1 MARIDNETINKIK
14 DSLDIVDVISN
25 YVSLSARGKNYFGV
39 CPFHD
44 DSNPSMSV
52 SREKQIYTCFSCGA
66 SGNVIKFIMD
76 FENISFPDALH
87 KCANMANIHIDI
99 KRNVEPIKNK
109 ELYNIYD
116 LSNKFYQNN
125 LNSTMGKNAKDYL
138 INRGITEEI
147 IKEFEIG
154 YSLKKRSV
162 LTDFLNA
169 KGFNKIDM
177 LKSGLVIGNDSLFDI
192 YSNRIMFP
200 IKNRNGQVIAF
211 SGRIFEGEDTSKYI
225 NSKESE
231 IFKKSEILYNLDKA
245 KEPARLAG
253 KIIIMEGFFDVIACY
268 IAGIKYAVATMG
280 TAITKEHANLIKKAA
295 KEVILCF
302 DGDNAGLKATISCI
316 EELGK
321 VGVEPKIVVLE
332 DNLDPDEYLKKYGK
346 EELKKRLENPIGLL
360 DFKLR
365 YRKKG
370 KDLTTSSDMAKYVNE
385 MISEINSV
393 KDDIEKEI
401 IIKKLSEESKLD
413 VEFIKNKIKKEEKV
427 KEKVVVSNNEIKD
440 DVYIKAQKQLVYY
453 MLQNKEVIKMYNKQ
467 ITFMPNE
474 NLRMLAREINLFYKE
489 YNYIDISEFINYII
503 ESEKMSKVLGEVLKQ
518 NLKESFKME
527 EIEKLIDT
535 INDYNKKTHVNNLKK
550 KATDTMDVSYL
561 DEILKIRKGEK

>member
-25 YVSLSARGKNYFGV
+25 YVSLTARGKNFFGV

-76 FENISFPDALH
+76 FENISFPDALY
-87 KCANMANIHIDI
+87 KCANMANIHIDVQ
-99 KRNVEPIKNK
+99 RTSEPVKNK

-116 LSNKFYQNN
+116 LSSKFYQNN
-125 LNSTMGKNAKDYL
+125 LNSIMGKKAKEYL
-138 INRGITEEI
+138 ANRGITEEI
-147 IKEFEIG
+147 LKEFEIG
-154 YSLKKRSV
+154 YSLKKRTV
-162 LTDFLNA
+162 LTDFLKA
-169 KGFNKIDM
+169 KGFNKTDL
-177 LKSGLVIGNDSLFDI
+177 LKSGLVIEGENLFDI

-245 KEPARLAG
+245 KEYARLSG
-253 KIIIMEGFFDVIACY
+253 RIIIMEGFFDVIACY
-268 IAGIKYAVATMG
+268 ISGIKYAVATMG
-280 TAITKEHANLIKKAA
+280 TAITKEHANLIKKSA

-316 EELGK
+316 DELSK
-321 VGVEPKIVVLE
+321 VGVEPKIVILE

-346 EELKKRLENPIGLL
+346 DELKKRLENPIGLL

-365 YRKKG
+365 YRKKN

-385 MISEINSV
+385 MIEEINSV
-393 KDDIEKEI
+393 KDDIEKEL

-413 VEFIKNKIKKEEKV
+413 IEFIKSKIKKEEKV
-427 KEKVVVSNNEIKD
+427 KVVNKPIEVND
-440 DVYIKAQKQLVYY
+440 DVYLKAQKQLLYY
-453 MLQNKEVIKMYNKQ
+453 MLHNKDVIKMYNKN
-467 ITFMPNE
+467 ISFMPSDD
-474 NLRMLAREINLFYKE
+474 LRMLAREINLFYKE

-518 NLKESFKME
+518 NLKENFKIE
-527 EIEKLIDT
+527 EIEKLIET
-535 INDYNKKTHVNNLKK
+535 INDYNKRTHVNKLKQ
-550 KATDTMDVSYL
+550 KANDTMDAKYL

>member
-1 MARIDNETINKIK
+1 MARIDNETINRIK

-76 FENISFPDALH
+76 FENISFPDALY
-87 KCANMANIHIDI
+87 KCANMANIPIDI
-99 KRNVEPIKNK
+99 KRNTEPVKNK

-116 LSNKFYQNN
+116 LSSKFYQNN
-125 LNSTMGKNAKDYL
+125 LNSSMGKNAKDYL
-138 INRGITEEI
+138 LKRGMTEEI
-147 IKEFEIG
+147 LKEFEIG
-154 YSLKKRSV
+154 YSLKKRTV
-162 LTDFLNA
+162 LTDFLQA
-169 KGFNKIDM
+169 IGFKKSDL
-177 LKSGLVIGNDSLFDI
+177 LKSGLVIESNNLFDI

-231 IFKKSEILYNLDKA
+231 IFRKSEILYNLDKA
-245 KEPARLAG
+245 KEYARLSG

-280 TAITKEHANLIKKAA
+280 TAITKEHANLIKKSA

-302 DGDNAGLKATISCI
+302 DGDNAGTKATLSCI
-316 EELGK
+316 DELVK
-321 VGVEPKIVVLE
+321 VGVEPKIVMLE

-360 DFKLR
+360 DFKSR
-365 YRKKG
+365 YRKKN
-370 KDLTTSSDMAKYVNE
+370 KDLSTSSDMAKYVNE
-385 MISEINSV
+385 MIDEINSI
-393 KDDIEKEI
+393 KDEIEKEI
-401 IIKKLSEESKLD
+401 TIKKLSEESKLD
-413 VEFIKNKIKKEEKV
+413 IDFIKSKIKKEEKV
-427 KEKVVVSNNEIKD
+427 KIENKKTVEKV
-440 DVYIKAQKQLVYY
+440 DVYLKAQKQLVYY
-453 MLQNKEVIKMYNKQ
+453 MLHNKDVIKMYNKN
-467 ITFMPNE
+467 ITFMPDDD
-474 NLRMLAREINLFYKE
+474 LRMLAREINLFYKE

-503 ESEKMSKVLGEVLKQ
+503 ESEKMSKVLGEILKQ
-518 NLKESFKME
+518 NLKENFKIE
-527 EIEKLIDT
+527 EIEKMIET
-535 INDYNKKTHVNNLKK
+535 INDYNRIMHMNSLKQKANNTL
-550 KATDTMDVSYL
+550 DVKYL
-561 DEILKIRKGEK
+561 DEILKLRKGEK

>member
-1 MARIDNETINKIK
+1 VARIDNETINKIK

-25 YVSLSARGKNYFGV
+25 YVSLTARGKNYFGV

-76 FENISFPDALH
+76 FENISFPDALY
-87 KCANMANIHIDI
+87 KCANMANISIDI
-99 KRNVEPIKNK
+99 KRSEGNTKNK

-116 LSNKFYQNN
+116 LSYKFYQNN
-125 LNSTMGKNAKDYL
+125 LNSALGKNAKDYL
-138 INRGITEEI
+138 IGRGITEEI
-147 IKEFEIG
+147 IKEFGIG
-154 YSLKKRSV
+154 YSLKKRTV
-162 LTDFLNA
+162 LTNFLEA
-169 KGFNKIDM
+169 KGFERKDL
-177 LKSGLVIGNDSLFDI
+177 LKSGLVVESENLYDI
-192 YSNRIMFP
+192 YHNRIMFP
-200 IKNRNGQVIAF
+200 IRNRNGQVIAF

-245 KEPARLAG
+245 KEYARLSG

-268 IAGIKYAVATMG
+268 IADIKYAVATMG
-280 TAITKEHANLIKKAA
+280 TAITKEHANLIKKSAR
-295 KEVILCF
+295 EVILCF
-302 DGDNAGLKATISCI
+302 DGDKAGTKATLSCI
-316 EELGK
+316 EELSK
-321 VGVEPKIVVLE
+321 VGVEPKIVMLE

-360 DFKLR
+360 DFKAI
-365 YRKKG
+365 YRKKN
-370 KDLTTSSDMAKYVNE
+370 KDLSTSSDMAKYVNE
-385 MISEINSV
+385 MIDEINSI
-393 KDDIEKEI
+393 KDEVEKEI
-401 IIKKLSEESKLD
+401 SIKKLSEESNLD
-413 VEFIKNKIKKEEKV
+413 IEFIKKKIKKEEKV
-427 KEKVVVSNNEIKD
+427 KPVEKKVELKE
-440 DVYIKAQKQLVYY
+440 DVYLKAQKQLVYY
-453 MLQNKEVIKMYNKQ
+453 MLHNKDVIKMYNKN
-467 ITFMPNE
+467 ITFMPDD

-518 NLKESFKME
+518 NLKENFKNE

-535 INDYNKKTHVNNLKK
+535 INDYNKITHLNNLKQ
-550 KATDTMDVSYL
+550 KANNTMDTKYL